1 MVPMVAQ
8 DEEMV
13 VFKLWSCSSTL
24 TSLERGLE
32 GTLADLR
39 WKAMASMEAEVLCFP
54 LEMEEKRAQRKLLKC
69 CRPAMVVLYIYN
81 EKAEEVASLTL

>member
-1 MVPMVAQ
+1 MVAE

-24 TSLERGLE
+24 MSLEQGLE

-39 WKAMASMEAEVLCFP
+39 WKTMASMEAEVLSFP
-54 LEMEEKRAQRKLLKC
+54 LQMEKKRAERKLLKC
-69 CRPAMVVLYIYN
+69 CRPAMVVLYI
-81 EKAEEVASLTL
+81 